1 MTGISWPATLLSSS
15 FSLSFV
21 LNNSMLNRYYP
32 AKGVK
37 GRGWK
42 CQGGKGTTGYEYPW
56 YSRNAK
62 EIERKQETGIGVTPV
77 SINSFK
83 MVSL

>member
-1 MTGISWPATLLSSS
+1 VS
-15 FSLSFV
+15 
-21 LNNSMLNRYYP
+21 RD
-32 AKGVK
+32 GV
-37 GRGWK
+37 GNVR
-42 CQGGKGTTGYEYPW
+42 GGKGTTGYEYPW

-62 EIERKQETGIGVTPV
+62 DIERKQETGIGVTPV